1 VTGTALKKPV
11 NTRNVQATTMSN
23 GDTDELTARIDRL
36 EHELAKLMSERE
48 TALTGWPNEPTI
60 AQGFMAG
67 RWQRR
72 DGDSYTQGLANIPEA
87 PYDTNYYGR
96 YQYTWQPVVEEAPAL
111 TARRSVTGWA
121 RASAGSA
128 VTWISMDDVL
138 VNYVPEVPIGAA
150 AYARVRDGDGG
161 VGWSNV
167 NALGY
172 LSTSGGQMTGPLIAR
187 DGGSATN
194 PGLAIGEN
202 STGFYRSGGGQGLL
216 VTTVSGQI
224 VMQLQPVI
232 AAFFI
237 QVDMGSQ
244 RISNLGDATA
254 DADALNRRTADAR
267 YMAAGAGGFLPLS
280 GGNMTGDINL
290 IGTTGPTVPA
300 KLNLYVRGANIAWS
314 EADNTIVFTKGTGD
328 YPLITRANNGGNP
341 QPILDQA
348 TGDARYPTLLNGGI
362 IQGPVQLL
370 STPVTINDAVT
381 KGYVDQSLMA
391 ARTPAV
397 IFDLPAD
404 VPVAGDG
411 AWHELA
417 RVVFPLTRTGLSRI
431 QVTLNCNMS
440 GVNNVASVG
449 ARLAAG
455 AAERRMFAF
464 GVTPG
469 GESCGFTCNLYFDT
483 APGVIN
489 IPIEVASLVLTGA
502 PMPFTIIGGSV
513 PERSQIVIVDLGPVG

>member
-1 VTGTALKKPV
+1 VTGTALKNPV
-11 NTRNVQATTMSN
+11 NTRNVQATTMGN

-36 EHELAKLMSERE
+36 EHELAKLRSERE

-72 DGDSYTQGLANIPEA
+72 DGDGYTQGLANIPEA
-87 PYDTNYYGR
+87 PFDTNYYGR

-138 VNYVPEVPIGAA
+138 VNYVPEVPIGQGM
-150 AYARVRDGDGG
+150 YARSRSGG
-161 VGWSNV
+161 TTGWTDLAGV
-167 NALGY
+167 Y
-172 LSTSGGQMTGPLIAR
+172 LSTSGGQMTGPLIAAP
-187 DGGSATN
+187 GTSLTN
-194 PGLAIGEN
+194 PGLAIGDN
-202 STGFYRSGGGQGLL
+202 ATGFWRSGTTL
-216 VTTVSGQI
+216 VLSVSG
-224 VMQLQPVI
+224 
-232 AAFFI
+232 AFV
-237 QVDMGSQ
+237 QQYLADMVQMNVPIMMAGQKMTS
-244 RISNLGDATA
+244 LGDATA
-254 DADALNRRTADAR
+254 AQDALNLRTGDAR
-267 YMAAGAGGFLPLS
+267 YMPAGAGGFLPLT
-280 GGNMTGDINL
+280 GGQMTGDL
-290 IGTTGPTVPA
+290 SMIGTTGPTAMA
-300 KLNLYVRGANIAWS
+300 KINLYVRGANIAWS

-328 YPLITRANNGGNP
+328 YALITRANDGGNP
-341 QPILDQA
+341 QPLLDQA
-348 TGDARYPTLLNGGI
+348 AGDARYLSLAQGGI
-362 IQGPVQLL
+362 VQGPVSLF

-381 KGYVDQSLMA
+381 KGYVDQSLAA

-397 IFDLPAD
+397 IFDLPND
-404 VPVAGDG
+404 VPIAGDG

-431 QVTLNCNMS
+431 QVTLNCNLNN
-440 GVNNVASVG
+440 VNNVASVG

-502 PMPFTIIGGSV
+502 PLPFTVIGGSV
-513 PERSQIVIVDLGPVG
+513 PERSQIVIVDLGPVA